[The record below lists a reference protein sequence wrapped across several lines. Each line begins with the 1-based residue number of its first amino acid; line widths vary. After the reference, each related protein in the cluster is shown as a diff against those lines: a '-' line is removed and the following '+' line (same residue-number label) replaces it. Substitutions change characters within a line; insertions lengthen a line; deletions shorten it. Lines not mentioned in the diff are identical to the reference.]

1 LDGISNSSR
10 HICLRLSRAK
20 AFDCPG
26 QRARSRKQIINLGI
40 MNAGSRIGSG
50 MWGEISQ
57 TKSGSLSDA
66 PYIGPAKK
74 PD

>member
-1 LDGISNSSR
+1 MNGIGNGAR
-10 HICLRLSRAK
+10 HIGLRLSRPK
-20 AFDCPG
+20 SFDSFG
-26 QRARSRKQIINLGI
+26 KRTRSRKQIINLGI
-40 MNAGSRIGSG
+40 VNASCLFGSG